1 MSRRTIYVVLSFVLA
16 CVALSWV
23 DEALTGSFTAI
34 GFVRVSC
41 TNEPPLLL
49 SRRVI
54 RQFSAPNFRDEVMA
68 ACANEEKSTCGDVC
82 CDYSVVTNASWEV
95 ADESNGSIR
104 LSVSASSRKMAQK
117 VAETYL
123 HIARQFILDENA
135 SLVKASTA
143 QFENNLRRAR
153 TRLERD
159 RQSGTPERIAQD
171 EIVLKK
177 AAAEFDK
184 VCDTTAKNLIQ
195 VNVIGPV
202 VAHIHGRVFS
212 MLNSVYE
219 CTWRLLKR

>member
-1 MSRRTIYVVLSFVLA
+1 MSR
-16 CVALSWV
+16 
-23 DEALTGSFTAI
+23 
-34 GFVRVSC
+34 
-41 TNEPPLLL
+41 
-49 SRRVI
+49 
-54 RQFSAPNFRDEVMA
+54 
-68 ACANEEKSTCGDVC
+68 
-82 CDYSVVTNASWEV
+82 
-95 ADESNGSIR
+95 
-104 LSVSASSRKMAQK
+104 
-117 VAETYL
+117 
-123 HIARQFILDENA
+123 RQFILDENA

-202 VAHIHGRVFS
+202 VVHIHGRVFS